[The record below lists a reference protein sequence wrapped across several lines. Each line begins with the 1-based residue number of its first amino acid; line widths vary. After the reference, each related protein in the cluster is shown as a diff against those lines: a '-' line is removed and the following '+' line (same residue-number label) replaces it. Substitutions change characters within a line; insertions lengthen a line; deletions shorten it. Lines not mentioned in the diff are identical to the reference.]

1 MKLGQVASQTIDTP
15 QLVAC
20 TGKCCVACT
29 GNYTFYMYKT
39 IIIIIIIYLHQAIYT
54 IADLSHIKI
63 KLKGREQSQLHN

>member
-1 MKLGQVASQTIDTP
+1 
-15 QLVAC
+15 
-20 TGKCCVACT
+20 
-29 GNYTFYMYKT
+29 MYKT